1 MVSRRSLPPVGGQRC
16 YHGAMP
22 SAAEPRPPR
31 SWRGPAAV
39 AAWIVG
45 SGAWAV
51 VLYRFLFHAWPGSD
65 HRFGDLYQRLNES
78 LLILH
83 GHDPYFVGA
92 HISDNVPPAVS
103 LLHLPLAELGRPW
116 AGFASVWLSCAAI
129 GVIAASGLTTVTSV
143 RRSTALVAMTA
154 VAPPVVGVLLYPGA
168 SALDA
173 GQDQLWFMALVVV
186 DLLIISAARTGYLV
200 GAVASLSL
208 WPGIFVLGV
217 LARARRSGLVRSVV
231 GALVVLVAGAAFSL
245 SASWRYWTYLVP
257 SGQISSRGV
266 NSSAAWPVDG
276 FSGTWNLSLNGAL
289 CRWPLGGPL
298 ATKAAWLVVAL
309 AVIALAVAVA
319 WGLWR
324 LGLRVTPLVMLS
336 IGAVEVSPFAWDHH
350 WVWVVLLL
358 PFAAIECWTKQRALA
373 VLLGVGI
380 LPFVRQLSRRLV
392 ALGPKR
398 HHELILDDPYN
409 ALALNRYVLTGLVL
423 LAAGAVVALL
433 ARRRSRSATTAT

>member
-1 MVSRRSLPPVGGQRC
+1 MPSDVAPREATLRRSLAVG
-16 YHGAMP
+16 
-22 SAAEPRPPR
+22 
-31 SWRGPAAV
+31 
-39 AAWIVG
+39 AWVLG
-45 SGAWAV
+45 SGGWAV
-51 VLYRFLFHAWPGSD
+51 LLYRFLFHAWPGSD

-103 LLHLPLAELGRPW
+103 LLHLPLAELGLPW
-116 AGFASVWLSCAAI
+116 AGFVSVWLSCAAI
-129 GVIAASGLTTVTSV
+129 AVICASALAAVAPV

-154 VAPPVVGVLLYPGA
+154 LAPPAVGVLLYPGA

-186 DLLIISAARTGYLV
+186 DLLVLSAARTGYLV

-217 LARARRSGLVRSVV
+217 VARARRSGLVRSIV
-231 GALVVLVAGAAFSL
+231 GAVAVLAAGAVFSL

-266 NSSAAWPVDG
+266 NSSASWPVEG
-276 FSGTWNLSLNGAL
+276 FKGTWNLSLNGVL

-298 ATKAAWLVVAL
+298 ATKAAWLIVAL
-309 AVIALAVAVA
+309 AVVAMAVAVA

-324 LGLRVTPLVMLS
+324 LGLRVTPLAMLS
-336 IGAVEVSPFAWDHH
+336 IGAVEASPFAWDHH

-358 PFAAIECWTKQRALA
+358 PFAAIECWREHRVLA
-373 VLLGVGI
+373 VLLGLGI
-380 LPFVRQLSRRLV
+380 LPFVRQLTRRLV
-392 ALGPKR
+392 AMGPKR
-398 HHELILDDPYN
+398 HHALILDDPYN
-409 ALALNRYVLTGLVL
+409 ALMLNRYVLVGLVL
-423 LAAGAVVALL
+423 LVAGAVVALA
-433 ARRRSRSATTAT
+433 ARRRSGSTAAG